1 MKVLIVGAGPAG
13 STAAYYLAKA
23 GIDVTVLEK
32 TSFPREKVCGD
43 GLTPRAVREIQ
54 KLGLPH
60 PEADGWRR
68 NKGLRLIAGGR
79 TIELPWPEVSDFPQY
94 GLIRT
99 RLGFD
104 EELARHAAVRR
115 RRRAGTAQRHRGAA
129 RRRRPR
135 DRRPRRAA
143 GRGRTQDGRD
153 ARLQRRRRARRGR
166 KLHPHRRVAGHPEAR
181 RPARSASPC
190 APTSPRPRHD
200 DDWMEG
206 WLELPGR
213 DGKLLPG
220 YGWVF
225 GVGDGT
231 SNVGL
236 GILNSS
242 KEFGKLDYKQVL
254 REWTAGMPAE
264 WGFTPENQVGEI
276 RGAALPMGFNRT
288 PHYSPGLLL
297 LGDAGGMVSPFNGEG
312 ISYAMESA
320 RFAAEFIIDAAAR
333 VRFGAAGQR
342 PTPTPTSRG
351 TRTTCGTSGARHFTL
366 GRAFA
371 AADRQARRHEARPA
385 DRHAHSCADALRGA
399 DAGQPH
405 RSGGQGL
412 RGQGHPAS
420 WNRWSRPRPTRHVQ
434 RASRTPAPT
443 PRFPQQKLGLTR
455 DQLCRPQLDARRTR
469 PAELRTRPQ
478 HHRHRH
484 RPAAA
489 GRLRGHRGGR
499 RTGPR
504 HHHQPGPGGEEA
516 PRSHR
521 QLRSAG

>member
-13 STAAYYLAKA
+13 STAAYYLAQQ

-60 PEADGWRR
+60 AVSEGWRR

-79 TIELPWPEVSDFPQY
+79 TIELPWPEVADFPTY

-104 EELARHAAVRR
+104 EDLARHAESAGAVVLERHSVTSALTAEDGRVIGVQASILDESGRKTGETRDFHADVVLAADGNSTRTAVSLGMHKRDDRPLGVAVR
-115 RRRAGTAQRHRGAA
+115 TYF
-129 RRRRPR
+129 
-135 DRRPRRAA
+135 
-143 GRGRTQDGRD
+143 
-153 ARLQRRRRARRGR
+153 
-166 KLHPHRRVAGHPEAR
+166 
-181 RPARSASPC
+181 
-190 APTSPRPRHD
+190 TSPRHD

-206 WLELPGR
+206 WLELPGKS
-213 DGKLLPG
+213 GKPLPG

-254 REWTAGMPAE
+254 REWTAGMPSD

-320 RFAAEFIIDAAAR
+320 RFAAEFLIDASSRSASAGWTTHDADAHLSR
-333 VRFGAAGQR
+333 YADYVRDQWG
-342 PTPTPTSRG
+342 S
-351 TRTTCGTSGARHFTL
+351 HFTL
-366 GRAFA
+366 GRMFA
-371 AADRQARRHEARPA
+371 SLIGKPA
-385 DRHAHSCADALRGA
+385 VMKLALRTGMPIPVLMRFVVRMLA
-399 DAGQPH
+399 NLTDPSAKGFED
-405 RSGGQGL
+405 RVIRVL
-412 RGQGHPAS
+412 EMLVPATS
-420 WNRWSRPRPTRHVQ
+420 NTSPA
-434 RASRTPAPT
+434 RALTPAGSNT
-443 PRFPQQKLGLTR
+443 
-455 DQLCRPQLDARRTR
+455 AV
-469 PAELRTRPQ
+469 
-478 HHRHRH
+478 
-484 RPAAA
+484 
-489 GRLRGHRGGR
+489 
-499 RTGPR
+499 
-504 HHHQPGPGGEEA
+504 
-516 PRSHR
+516 
-521 QLRSAG
+521 SATTS

>member
-1 MKVLIVGAGPAG
+1 MRVLIVGAGPAG

-23 GIDVTVLEK
+23 GLEVTVLEK
-32 TSFPREKVCGD
+32 TQFPREKVCGD

-60 PEADGWRR
+60 PENDGWRR

-104 EELARHAAVRR
+104 EELARHAEAAGATILERHSVTDALRNDAGRVTGVRAALLDGNGRKTGETRDFAADVVLAADGNSTRTAVSLGIQKRDDRPLGVAVR
-115 RRRAGTAQRHRGAA
+115 TYF
-129 RRRRPR
+129 
-135 DRRPRRAA
+135 
-143 GRGRTQDGRD
+143 
-153 ARLQRRRRARRGR
+153 
-166 KLHPHRRVAGHPEAR
+166 
-181 RPARSASPC
+181 
-190 APTSPRPRHD
+190 TSPRTD

-254 REWTAGMPAE
+254 REWTAGMPAD

-320 RFAAEFIIDAAAR
+320 RFAAEFIIDASSRSAALSGTYDADAHLSR
-333 VRFGAAGQR
+333 YADYVRGQWG
-342 PTPTPTSRG
+342 S
-351 TRTTCGTSGARHFTL
+351 HFTL

-371 AADRQARRHEARPA
+371 ALIGKPA
-385 DRHAHSCADALRGA
+385 VMKLALRTGMPIPVLMRFVVRLLA
-399 DAGQPH
+399 NLTDPSAKGFED
-405 RSGGQGL
+405 RVIRVLESL
-412 RGQGHPAS
+412 VPATS
-420 WNRWSRPRPTRHVQ
+420 NTPSASNQ
-434 RASRTPAPT
+434 RY
-443 PRFPQQKLGLTR
+443 PQQKVR
-455 DQLCRPQLDARRTR
+455 VNP
-469 PAELRTRPQ
+469 
-478 HHRHRH
+478 
-484 RPAAA
+484 
-489 GRLRGHRGGR
+489 
-499 RTGPR
+499 
-504 HHHQPGPGGEEA
+504 
-516 PRSHR
+516 
-521 QLRSAG
+521 

>member
-1 MKVLIVGAGPAG
+1 MNVLIVGAGPAG
-13 STAAYYLAKA
+13 STAAYYLARA
-23 GIDVTVLEK
+23 GLDVTVLEK

-60 PEADGWRR
+60 PEGDGWRR

-99 RLGFD
+99 RFGFD
-104 EELARHAAVRR
+104 EELARHAQSAGAAILERHSVTDAIRTDDGRVTGVRAALLDESGRKTGETREFSADVVLAADGNSTRTAVSLGMHKRDDRPLGVAVR
-115 RRRAGTAQRHRGAA
+115 TYF
-129 RRRRPR
+129 
-135 DRRPRRAA
+135 
-143 GRGRTQDGRD
+143 
-153 ARLQRRRRARRGR
+153 
-166 KLHPHRRVAGHPEAR
+166 
-181 RPARSASPC
+181 
-190 APTSPRPRHD
+190 TSPRTD

-254 REWTAGMPAE
+254 REWTGGMPAE

-320 RFAAEFIIDAAAR
+320 RFAAEFIIDATSR
-333 VRFGAAGQR
+333 SVAAG
-342 PTPTPTSRG
+342 G
-351 TRTTCGTSGARHFTL
+351 TYDADAHLARYADYVREQWGSHFTL

-371 AADRQARRHEARPA
+371 VLIGKPA
-385 DRHAHSCADALRGA
+385 VMKLALRTGMPIPVLMRFVVRLLA
-399 DAGQPH
+399 NLTDPSAKGFED
-405 RSGGQGL
+405 RVIRVLESL
-412 RGQGHPAS
+412 VPATS
-420 WNRWSRPRPTRHVQ
+420 NTLAASNQ
-434 RASRTPAPT
+434 RY
-443 PRFPQQKLGLTR
+443 PQQKVR
-455 DQLCRPQLDARRTR
+455 VNP
-469 PAELRTRPQ
+469 
-478 HHRHRH
+478 
-484 RPAAA
+484 
-489 GRLRGHRGGR
+489 
-499 RTGPR
+499 
-504 HHHQPGPGGEEA
+504 
-516 PRSHR
+516 
-521 QLRSAG
+521 

>member
-1 MKVLIVGAGPAG
+1 MNVLIVGAGPAG
-13 STAAYYLAKA
+13 STAAYYLAQA

-60 PEADGWRR
+60 PETEGWRR

-104 EELARHAAVRR
+104 EELARHAQAAGAVVLERHSVTGALRSEDGRVTGVRAALLDGSGRKTGQTRDFPADVVLAADGNSSRTAVSLGIRKRDDRPLGVAVR
-115 RRRAGTAQRHRGAA
+115 TYF
-129 RRRRPR
+129 
-135 DRRPRRAA
+135 
-143 GRGRTQDGRD
+143 
-153 ARLQRRRRARRGR
+153 
-166 KLHPHRRVAGHPEAR
+166 
-181 RPARSASPC
+181 
-190 APTSPRPRHD
+190 TSPRHD

-206 WLELPGR
+206 WLELRSPASHASQARRGARAGSLGR

-242 KEFGKLDYKQVL
+242 KEFGKIDYKQVL

-320 RFAAEFIIDAAAR
+320 RFAAEFIIDGAAR
-333 VRFGAAGQR
+333 SASAGWTRADTDAHLARYADHVRGQWG
-342 PTPTPTSRG
+342 S
-351 TRTTCGTSGARHFTL
+351 HFTL

-371 AADRQARRHEARPA
+371 ALIGKPA
-385 DRHAHSCADALRGA
+385 IMKLALRTGM
-399 DAGQPH
+399 PIPV
-405 RSGGQGL
+405 L
-412 RGQGHPAS
+412 M
-420 WNRWSRPRPTRHVQ
+420 
-434 RASRTPAPT
+434 
-443 PRFPQQKLGLTR
+443 RFVVRLLANLT
-455 DQLCRPQLDARRTR
+455 D
-469 PAELRTRPQ
+469 
-478 HHRHRH
+478 
-484 RPAAA
+484 PAAKGFEDRA
-489 GRLRGHRGGR
+489 IRVLESLVPA
-499 RTGPR
+499 TSNTATSP
-504 HHHQPGPGGEEA
+504 QPGA
-516 PRSHR
+516 N
-521 QLRSAG
+521 SAVSATEVRVNP

>member
-1 MKVLIVGAGPAG
+1 VKVLIVGAGPAG

-23 GIDVTVLEK
+23 GIEVTVLEK

-43 GLTPRAVREIQ
+43 GLTPRAVREIR

-60 PEADGWRR
+60 AENDGWRR

-79 TIELPWPEVSDFPQY
+79 TMELPWPEICDFPQY

-104 EELARHAAVRR
+104 EELARHAQAAGATILERHSVTEAIQNENGRVTGVRAALLDESGRRTGETHAFSADVVLAADGNSTRTAVSLGIQKRDDRPLGVAVR
-115 RRRAGTAQRHRGAA
+115 TYF
-129 RRRRPR
+129 
-135 DRRPRRAA
+135 
-143 GRGRTQDGRD
+143 
-153 ARLQRRRRARRGR
+153 
-166 KLHPHRRVAGHPEAR
+166 
-181 RPARSASPC
+181 
-190 APTSPRPRHD
+190 TSPRTD

-220 YGWVF
+220 YGWIF

-254 REWTAGMPAE
+254 REWTAGMPSD
-264 WGFTPENQVGEI
+264 WGFTPENQIGEI

-320 RFAAEFIIDAAAR
+320 RFAAEFIIDASSRTAASAGTYDADAHLSR
-333 VRFGAAGQR
+333 YADYVRDQWG
-342 PTPTPTSRG
+342 S
-351 TRTTCGTSGARHFTL
+351 HFTL

-371 AADRQARRHEARPA
+371 ALIGKPAVMKLALRTGMPIPVLMRFVVRLLANLTDPSAKGFEDRVIRVLESLVPATTNTSPTPA
-385 DRHAHSCADALRGA
+385 DS
-399 DAGQPH
+399 
-405 RSGGQGL
+405 
-412 RGQGHPAS
+412 
-420 WNRWSRPRPTRHVQ
+420 NQ
-434 RASRTPAPT
+434 RY
-443 PRFPQQKLGLTR
+443 PQQKVR
-455 DQLCRPQLDARRTR
+455 VNP
-469 PAELRTRPQ
+469 
-478 HHRHRH
+478 
-484 RPAAA
+484 
-489 GRLRGHRGGR
+489 
-499 RTGPR
+499 
-504 HHHQPGPGGEEA
+504 
-516 PRSHR
+516 
-521 QLRSAG
+521 

>member
-1 MKVLIVGAGPAG
+1 MNVLIVGAGPAG

-23 GIDVTVLEK
+23 GIPVTVLEK

-60 PEADGWRR
+60 TEEEGWRR

-79 TIELPWPEVSDFPQY
+79 TIELPWPEVADFPTY

-104 EELARHAAVRR
+104 ESLARHAQSAGAVVLERHSVTEALRNDDGRVIGVRAAILDESGRKTGQTRDFHADVVLASDGNSTRTAVSLGMHKRDDRPLGVAVR
-115 RRRAGTAQRHRGAA
+115 TYF
-129 RRRRPR
+129 
-135 DRRPRRAA
+135 
-143 GRGRTQDGRD
+143 
-153 ARLQRRRRARRGR
+153 
-166 KLHPHRRVAGHPEAR
+166 
-181 RPARSASPC
+181 
-190 APTSPRPRHD
+190 TSPRHD

-206 WLELPGR
+206 WLELP
-213 DGKLLPG
+213 DKTGKPLPG

-264 WGFTPENQVGEI
+264 WGFTEENQVGEV

-320 RFAAEFIIDAAAR
+320 RFAAEFIVDAATR
-333 VRFGAAGQR
+333 SRAAGW
-342 PTPTPTSRG
+342 TENDADTHL
-351 TRTTCGTSGARHFTL
+351 ARYADYVREQWGSHFTL
-366 GRAFA
+366 GRIFA
-371 AADRQARRHEARPA
+371 SLIGRPA
-385 DRHAHSCADALRGA
+385 VMKLALRTGMPIPLLMRFVVRMLANLTDPSAKGFEDRVIRVLEMLVPPTSNGASFTGSIQRSGA
-399 DAGQPH
+399 D
-405 RSGGQGL
+405 
-412 RGQGHPAS
+412 
-420 WNRWSRPRPTRHVQ
+420 
-434 RASRTPAPT
+434 
-443 PRFPQQKLGLTR
+443 
-455 DQLCRPQLDARRTR
+455 
-469 PAELRTRPQ
+469 
-478 HHRHRH
+478 
-484 RPAAA
+484 
-489 GRLRGHRGGR
+489 
-499 RTGPR
+499 
-504 HHHQPGPGGEEA
+504 
-516 PRSHR
+516 
-521 QLRSAG
+521 SAVSATKS

>member
-13 STAAYYLAKA
+13 STAAFYLARA
-23 GIDVTVLEK
+23 GVEVTVLEK

-60 PEADGWRR
+60 PESEGWRR

-104 EELARHAAVRR
+104 EELARHAESAGAVILERHSVTEALRSDDGRVTGVRAAVLDDNGRKTGQTLDFAADVVLAADGNSSRTAVSLGLQKRDDRPLGVAVR
-115 RRRAGTAQRHRGAA
+115 TYF
-129 RRRRPR
+129 
-135 DRRPRRAA
+135 
-143 GRGRTQDGRD
+143 
-153 ARLQRRRRARRGR
+153 
-166 KLHPHRRVAGHPEAR
+166 
-181 RPARSASPC
+181 
-190 APTSPRPRHD
+190 TSPRHD

-206 WLELPGR
+206 WLELRSSSRPGAR
-213 DGKLLPG
+213 GGDLLPG

-254 REWTAGMPAE
+254 RDWTAGMPAE

-288 PHYSPGLLL
+288 PHYAPGVLL

-333 VRFGAAGQR
+333 TAAAGW
-342 PTPTPTSRG
+342 
-351 TRTTCGTSGARHFTL
+351 SGADTDARLAGYADYVRDQWGSHFTL

-371 AADRQARRHEARPA
+371 AVIGKPAVMKLALRTGMPLPLLMKFVVRLLANLTDPSAKGLEDRMIRILEALVPATSNTRPA
-385 DRHAHSCADALRGA
+385 PDS
-399 DAGQPH
+399 
-405 RSGGQGL
+405 
-412 RGQGHPAS
+412 
-420 WNRWSRPRPTRHVQ
+420 NPRI
-434 RASRTPAPT
+434 
-443 PRFPQQKLGLTR
+443 PQQKVR
-455 DQLCRPQLDARRTR
+455 VNP
-469 PAELRTRPQ
+469 
-478 HHRHRH
+478 
-484 RPAAA
+484 
-489 GRLRGHRGGR
+489 
-499 RTGPR
+499 
-504 HHHQPGPGGEEA
+504 
-516 PRSHR
+516 
-521 QLRSAG
+521 

>member
-1 MKVLIVGAGPAG
+1 VNVLIVGAGPAG
-13 STAAYYLAKA
+13 STAAYYLAQA

-60 PEADGWRR
+60 PEQDGWRR
-68 NKGLRLIAGGR
+68 NKGLRLLAGGR
-79 TIELPWPEVSDFPQY
+79 SIELPWPEVSDFPQY

-104 EELARHAAVRR
+104 EELARHAQSAGAVVLERHSVTEALRAEDGRVTGVRAALLDESGRKTGETRDFSADVVLAADGNSSRTAVSLGLQKRDDRPLGVAVR
-115 RRRAGTAQRHRGAA
+115 TYF
-129 RRRRPR
+129 
-135 DRRPRRAA
+135 
-143 GRGRTQDGRD
+143 
-153 ARLQRRRRARRGR
+153 
-166 KLHPHRRVAGHPEAR
+166 
-181 RPARSASPC
+181 RS
-190 APTSPRPRHD
+190 PRHD

-213 DGKLLPG
+213 DGRLLPG

-242 KEFGKLDYKQVL
+242 KEFGRLDYKQVL

-320 RFAAEFIIDAAAR
+320 RFAAEFIIDGAAR
-333 VRFGAAGQR
+333 SVSAGWAASDADAHFSRYADYVRDQWG
-342 PTPTPTSRG
+342 S
-351 TRTTCGTSGARHFTL
+351 HFTL

-371 AADRQARRHEARPA
+371 ALIGKPA
-385 DRHAHSCADALRGA
+385 VMKLALRTGM
-399 DAGQPH
+399 PIPV
-405 RSGGQGL
+405 L
-412 RGQGHPAS
+412 M
-420 WNRWSRPRPTRHVQ
+420 
-434 RASRTPAPT
+434 
-443 PRFPQQKLGLTR
+443 RFVVRLLANLT
-455 DQLCRPQLDARRTR
+455 D
-469 PAELRTRPQ
+469 
-478 HHRHRH
+478 
-484 RPAAA
+484 PAAKGFEDRA
-489 GRLRGHRGGR
+489 IRVLE
-499 RTGPR
+499 TLVP
-504 HHHQPGPGGEEA
+504 A
-516 PRSHR
+516 TSNTASTSHSGTN
-521 QLRSAG
+521 SAVSATKVRVNP

>member
-13 STAAYYLAKA
+13 STAAFYLAQA
-23 GIDVTVLEK
+23 GLEVTVLEK

-60 PEADGWRR
+60 PESEGWRR

-104 EELARHAAVRR
+104 EELARHAQSAGAVVLERHSVTEALRSADGRVTGVRAALLDDAGRKTGETRDFSADVVLAADGNSTRTAVSLGLQKRDDRPLGVAVR
-115 RRRAGTAQRHRGAA
+115 TYF
-129 RRRRPR
+129 
-135 DRRPRRAA
+135 
-143 GRGRTQDGRD
+143 
-153 ARLQRRRRARRGR
+153 
-166 KLHPHRRVAGHPEAR
+166 
-181 RPARSASPC
+181 
-190 APTSPRPRHD
+190 TSPRHD

-206 WLELPGR
+206 WLELPGA
-213 DGKLLPG
+213 DGRLLPG

-254 REWTAGMPAE
+254 REWTAGMPAD

-320 RFAAEFIIDAAAR
+320 RFAAEYIIDTAAR
-333 VRFGAAGQR
+333 SASAAWGSDAADAHLAGYTGFVRGQWG
-342 PTPTPTSRG
+342 S
-351 TRTTCGTSGARHFTL
+351 HFTL

-371 AADRQARRHEARPA
+371 AVIGKPA
-385 DRHAHSCADALRGA
+385 VMKLALRTGMPIPLLMKFVVRLMANLTDPSARGIEDRMIRVLEALVPATSNSGA
-399 DAGQPH
+399 
-405 RSGGQGL
+405 
-412 RGQGHPAS
+412 
-420 WNRWSRPRPTRHVQ
+420 
-434 RASRTPAPT
+434 APDSN
-443 PRFPQQKLGLTR
+443 PRFPQQKVR
-455 DQLCRPQLDARRTR
+455 VNP
-469 PAELRTRPQ
+469 
-478 HHRHRH
+478 
-484 RPAAA
+484 
-489 GRLRGHRGGR
+489 
-499 RTGPR
+499 
-504 HHHQPGPGGEEA
+504 
-516 PRSHR
+516 
-521 QLRSAG
+521 

>member
-1 MKVLIVGAGPAG
+1 VNVLIVGAGPAG

-23 GIDVTVLEK
+23 GIEVTVLEK

-104 EELARHAAVRR
+104 EELARHAQAAGAEILELHSVTEALHSEDGRVTGVRAALLDESGRKTGQTRDFSADVVLAADGNSTRTAVSLGMHKRDDRPLGVAVR
-115 RRRAGTAQRHRGAA
+115 TYF
-129 RRRRPR
+129 
-135 DRRPRRAA
+135 
-143 GRGRTQDGRD
+143 
-153 ARLQRRRRARRGR
+153 
-166 KLHPHRRVAGHPEAR
+166 
-181 RPARSASPC
+181 
-190 APTSPRPRHD
+190 TSPRHD

-254 REWTAGMPAE
+254 REWTAGMPAD
-264 WGFTPENQVGEI
+264 WGFTPDNQVGEI

-320 RFAAEFIIDAAAR
+320 RFAAEFIIDASAR
-333 VRFGAAGQR
+333 SSSNGTHDADAHLAGYADYVRDQWG
-342 PTPTPTSRG
+342 S
-351 TRTTCGTSGARHFTL
+351 HFTL

-371 AADRQARRHEARPA
+371 ALIGKPA
-385 DRHAHSCADALRGA
+385 VMKLALRTGMPIPMLMRFVVRLLA
-399 DAGQPH
+399 NLTDPSAKGFDD
-405 RSGGQGL
+405 RAIRVLESL
-412 RGQGHPAS
+412 VPATS
-420 WNRWSRPRPTRHVQ
+420 NTQSASNQ
-434 RASRTPAPT
+434 RY
-443 PRFPQQKLGLTR
+443 PQQKVR
-455 DQLCRPQLDARRTR
+455 VNP
-469 PAELRTRPQ
+469 
-478 HHRHRH
+478 
-484 RPAAA
+484 
-489 GRLRGHRGGR
+489 
-499 RTGPR
+499 
-504 HHHQPGPGGEEA
+504 
-516 PRSHR
+516 
-521 QLRSAG
+521 

>member
-1 MKVLIVGAGPAG
+1 VKVLIVGAGPAG
-13 STAAYYLAKA
+13 STAAYYLARA
-23 GIDVTVLEK
+23 GLDVTVLEK

-60 PEADGWRR
+60 PEGEGWRR

-104 EELARHAAVRR
+104 EELARHAQSAGAAILERHSVTEAVRND
-115 RRRAGTAQRHRGAA
+115 AGRVTGV
-129 RRRRPR
+129 
-135 DRRPRRAA
+135 RAA
-143 GRGRTQDGRD
+143 LLDES
-153 ARLQRRRRARRGR
+153 GR
-166 KLHPHRRVAGHPEAR
+166 KTGEAR
-181 RPARSASPC
+181 EFSADVVLAADGNSTRTAVSLGMHKRDDRPLGVAVRTYFASPR
-190 APTSPRPRHD
+190 TD

-242 KEFGKLDYKQVL
+242 KEFGNLDYKQVL

-320 RFAAEFIIDAAAR
+320 RFAAEFIIDASSRSVAGAGTYDADAHLSR
-333 VRFGAAGQR
+333 YADYVRQQWG
-342 PTPTPTSRG
+342 S
-351 TRTTCGTSGARHFTL
+351 HFTL

-371 AADRQARRHEARPA
+371 ALIGKPA
-385 DRHAHSCADALRGA
+385 VMKLALRTGMPIPVLMRFVVRLLA
-399 DAGQPH
+399 NLTDPSAKGFED
-405 RSGGQGL
+405 RVIRVLESL
-412 RGQGHPAS
+412 VPATT
-420 WNRWSRPRPTRHVQ
+420 NTPPARAAYDQ
-434 RASRTPAPT
+434 RY
-443 PRFPQQKLGLTR
+443 PQQKVR
-455 DQLCRPQLDARRTR
+455 VNP
-469 PAELRTRPQ
+469 
-478 HHRHRH
+478 
-484 RPAAA
+484 
-489 GRLRGHRGGR
+489 
-499 RTGPR
+499 
-504 HHHQPGPGGEEA
+504 
-516 PRSHR
+516 
-521 QLRSAG
+521 

>member
-1 MKVLIVGAGPAG
+1 VTVLIVGAGPAG

-60 PEADGWRR
+60 AEADGWRR

-104 EELARHAAVRR
+104 EELARHAQAAGATVLERHSVTEALRAEDGRVTGVRAALLDESGRKTGETQEFSADVVLAADGNSTRTAVSLGIQKRDDRPLGVAVR
-115 RRRAGTAQRHRGAA
+115 TYF
-129 RRRRPR
+129 
-135 DRRPRRAA
+135 
-143 GRGRTQDGRD
+143 
-153 ARLQRRRRARRGR
+153 
-166 KLHPHRRVAGHPEAR
+166 
-181 RPARSASPC
+181 
-190 APTSPRPRHD
+190 TSPRHD

-242 KEFGKLDYKQVL
+242 KEFGRMDYRQVL

-320 RFAAEFIIDAAAR
+320 RFAAEFIIDAPAR
-333 VRFGAAGQR
+333 AVSARTVSNGTYDADAHLAGYADYVRGQWG
-342 PTPTPTSRG
+342 S
-351 TRTTCGTSGARHFTL
+351 HFTL

-371 AADRQARRHEARPA
+371 ALIGKPTVMKL
-385 DRHAHSCADALRGA
+385 ALRTGMPIPVLMRFVVRLLA
-399 DAGQPH
+399 NLTDPSAKGFED
-405 RSGGQGL
+405 RAIRVLESL
-412 RGQGHPAS
+412 VPATS
-420 WNRWSRPRPTRHVQ
+420 NTPSASNQ
-434 RASRTPAPT
+434 RY
-443 PRFPQQKLGLTR
+443 PQQEVR
-455 DQLCRPQLDARRTR
+455 VNP
-469 PAELRTRPQ
+469 
-478 HHRHRH
+478 
-484 RPAAA
+484 
-489 GRLRGHRGGR
+489 
-499 RTGPR
+499 
-504 HHHQPGPGGEEA
+504 
-516 PRSHR
+516 
-521 QLRSAG
+521 

>member
-1 MKVLIVGAGPAG
+1 VKVLIVGAGPAG
-13 STAAYYLAKA
+13 STAAYYLAQA
-23 GIDVTVLEK
+23 GVEVTVLEK

-60 PEADGWRR
+60 PEAEGWRR

-79 TIELPWPEVSDFPQY
+79 TIEMPWPEVSDFPRY

-104 EELARHAAVRR
+104 EELARHAQSAGAVVLERHSVTEALRSEDGRVTGVRAALLDESGRKTGDTRDFDADVVLAADGNSTRTAVSLGIPKRDDRPLGVAVR
-115 RRRAGTAQRHRGAA
+115 TYF
-129 RRRRPR
+129 
-135 DRRPRRAA
+135 
-143 GRGRTQDGRD
+143 
-153 ARLQRRRRARRGR
+153 
-166 KLHPHRRVAGHPEAR
+166 
-181 RPARSASPC
+181 
-190 APTSPRPRHD
+190 TSPRHD
-200 DDWMEG
+200 DNWMEG

-213 DGKLLPG
+213 DGRLLPG

-320 RFAAEFIIDAAAR
+320 RFAAGFIIDAAAR
-333 VRFGAAGQR
+333 QRAGAWDSSSTSDADAHLARYAGYVRDQWG
-342 PTPTPTSRG
+342 S
-351 TRTTCGTSGARHFTL
+351 HFTL

-371 AADRQARRHEARPA
+371 ALIGKPA
-385 DRHAHSCADALRGA
+385 VMKLALRTGM
-399 DAGQPH
+399 PIPV
-405 RSGGQGL
+405 L
-412 RGQGHPAS
+412 M
-420 WNRWSRPRPTRHVQ
+420 
-434 RASRTPAPT
+434 
-443 PRFPQQKLGLTR
+443 RFVVRLLANLT
-455 DQLCRPQLDARRTR
+455 D
-469 PAELRTRPQ
+469 
-478 HHRHRH
+478 
-484 RPAAA
+484 PAAKGFEDRVIRVLELLVPA
-489 GRLRGHRGGR
+489 TSN
-499 RTGPR
+499 TGSL
-504 HHHQPGPGGEEA
+504 A
-516 PRSHR
+516 PSSTN
-521 QLRSAG
+521 SAVSATKVRVNP

>member
-1 MKVLIVGAGPAG
+1 MEVLIVGAGPAG

-23 GIDVTVLEK
+23 GLEVTVLEK
-32 TSFPREKVCGD
+32 TAFPREKVCGD

-60 PEADGWRR
+60 PENDGWRR

-104 EELARHAAVRR
+104 EEMARHAQSAGATVLERHSVTEALRDEAGRVTGVRAALLDESGRKTGETRDFSADVVLAADGNSTRTAVSLGIQKRDDRPLGVAVR
-115 RRRAGTAQRHRGAA
+115 TYF
-129 RRRRPR
+129 
-135 DRRPRRAA
+135 
-143 GRGRTQDGRD
+143 
-153 ARLQRRRRARRGR
+153 
-166 KLHPHRRVAGHPEAR
+166 
-181 RPARSASPC
+181 
-190 APTSPRPRHD
+190 TSPRTD

-242 KEFGKLDYKQVL
+242 KDFGKLDYKQVL
-254 REWTAGMPAE
+254 REWTAGMPPE

-320 RFAAEFIIDAAAR
+320 RFAAEFIIDASSRTAASGGTYDADAHLAR
-333 VRFGAAGQR
+333 YADYVRDQWG
-342 PTPTPTSRG
+342 P
-351 TRTTCGTSGARHFTL
+351 HFTL
-366 GRAFA
+366 GRVFA
-371 AADRQARRHEARPA
+371 TLIGKPA
-385 DRHAHSCADALRGA
+385 VMKLALRTGMPIPVLMRFVVRLLA
-399 DAGQPH
+399 NLTDPSAKGIED
-405 RSGGQGL
+405 RMIRVLESL
-412 RGQGHPAS
+412 VPATS
-420 WNRWSRPRPTRHVQ
+420 NTSSASNQ
-434 RASRTPAPT
+434 RY
-443 PRFPQQKLGLTR
+443 PQQKVR
-455 DQLCRPQLDARRTR
+455 VNP
-469 PAELRTRPQ
+469 
-478 HHRHRH
+478 
-484 RPAAA
+484 
-489 GRLRGHRGGR
+489 
-499 RTGPR
+499 
-504 HHHQPGPGGEEA
+504 
-516 PRSHR
+516 
-521 QLRSAG
+521 

>member
-13 STAAYYLAKA
+13 STAAYYLAQA

-32 TSFPREKVCGD
+32 TAFPREKVCGD

-60 PEADGWRR
+60 SEDAGWRR

-79 TIELPWPEVSDFPQY
+79 TIELPWPEVSDFPTY

-104 EELARHAAVRR
+104 ESLARHAESAGAVVLERHSVTSALQDDDGRVIGARAAILDESGRKTGETRDFLADVVLAADGNSTRTAVSLGMHKRDDRPLGVAVR
-115 RRRAGTAQRHRGAA
+115 TYF
-129 RRRRPR
+129 
-135 DRRPRRAA
+135 
-143 GRGRTQDGRD
+143 
-153 ARLQRRRRARRGR
+153 
-166 KLHPHRRVAGHPEAR
+166 
-181 RPARSASPC
+181 
-190 APTSPRPRHD
+190 TSPRHD

-206 WLELPGR
+206 WLELPGKS
-213 DGKLLPG
+213 GKPLPG

-288 PHYSPGLLL
+288 PHYSPGMLL

-320 RFAAEFIIDAAAR
+320 RFAAEFIVDATAR
-333 VRFGAAGQR
+333 SASAGWTTDDADAHLSRYADYVRDQWG
-342 PTPTPTSRG
+342 S
-351 TRTTCGTSGARHFTL
+351 HFTL

-371 AADRQARRHEARPA
+371 FLIGKPA
-385 DRHAHSCADALRGA
+385 VMKLALRTGMPIPVLMRFVVRLLA
-399 DAGQPH
+399 NLTDSSAKGFEDRVIRVLEMLVPPTSNTSSGRSLTAAG
-405 RSGGQGL
+405 SDT
-412 RGQGHPAS
+412 AVS
-420 WNRWSRPRPTRHVQ
+420 
-434 RASRTPAPT
+434 APT
-443 PRFPQQKLGLTR
+443 
-455 DQLCRPQLDARRTR
+455 
-469 PAELRTRPQ
+469 
-478 HHRHRH
+478 
-484 RPAAA
+484 
-489 GRLRGHRGGR
+489 
-499 RTGPR
+499 
-504 HHHQPGPGGEEA
+504 
-516 PRSHR
+516 S
-521 QLRSAG
+521 

>member
-13 STAAYYLAKA
+13 STAAYYLARA
-23 GIDVTVLEK
+23 GLDVTVLEK

-60 PEADGWRR
+60 PEGDGWRR

-104 EELARHAAVRR
+104 EELARHAESAGAAILERHSVTEAIRNDDSRVTGVRAALLDESGRKTGETAEFSADVVLAADGNSTRTAVSLGMHKRDDRPLGVAVR
-115 RRRAGTAQRHRGAA
+115 TYF
-129 RRRRPR
+129 
-135 DRRPRRAA
+135 
-143 GRGRTQDGRD
+143 
-153 ARLQRRRRARRGR
+153 
-166 KLHPHRRVAGHPEAR
+166 
-181 RPARSASPC
+181 
-190 APTSPRPRHD
+190 TSPRTD

-264 WGFTPENQVGEI
+264 WGFTPDNQVGEI

-320 RFAAEFIIDAAAR
+320 RFAAEFIIDASSRSA
-333 VRFGAAGQR
+333 AAG
-342 PTPTPTSRG
+342 G
-351 TRTTCGTSGARHFTL
+351 TYDADAHLARYADYVREQWGSHFTL

-371 AADRQARRHEARPA
+371 VLIGKPA
-385 DRHAHSCADALRGA
+385 VMKLALRTGMPIPVLMRFVVRLLA
-399 DAGQPH
+399 NLTDPSAKGFED
-405 RSGGQGL
+405 RVIRVLESL
-412 RGQGHPAS
+412 VPATS
-420 WNRWSRPRPTRHVQ
+420 NTLAASNQ
-434 RASRTPAPT
+434 RY
-443 PRFPQQKLGLTR
+443 PQQKVR
-455 DQLCRPQLDARRTR
+455 VNP
-469 PAELRTRPQ
+469 
-478 HHRHRH
+478 
-484 RPAAA
+484 
-489 GRLRGHRGGR
+489 
-499 RTGPR
+499 
-504 HHHQPGPGGEEA
+504 
-516 PRSHR
+516 
-521 QLRSAG
+521 